1 MYHIISYHIMSD
13 TQQNFFCVTPST
25 TVLDTDYAEVQ
36 TQASHYSLAYQTFIQ
51 MIDHKIG
58 RKGIHA

>member
-1 MYHIISYHIMSD
+1 MSD
-13 TQQNFFCVTPST
+13 TQQNFFCVNPGTKI
-25 TVLDTDYAEVQ
+25 LDTGHAEVQ

-51 MIDHKIG
+51 MIGLAIG